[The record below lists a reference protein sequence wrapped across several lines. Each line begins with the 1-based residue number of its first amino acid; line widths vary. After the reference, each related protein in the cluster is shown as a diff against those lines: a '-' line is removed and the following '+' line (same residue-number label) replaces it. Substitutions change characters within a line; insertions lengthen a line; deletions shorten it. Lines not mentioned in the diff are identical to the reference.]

1 LKLIPLLQVPETMAN
16 ELCVANIQGLE
27 QTRALVASLEAGL
40 QFSSC
45 IAGTMDVLKQLL
57 ASSPDDVKHTIAL
70 LIIAQQ
76 FEIDGAEAS
85 LRKMLPLVSTVHQKR
100 ILALPVGV
108 HTPGSCSRTTY
119 IWLSVCLSSLQ
130 GW

>member
-1 LKLIPLLQVPETMAN
+1 MAN
-16 ELCVANIQGLE
+16 EPCVANIQGLE

-40 QFSSC
+40 QFLRC

-85 LRKMLPLVSTVHQKR
+85 LHKMLPLVSAIHQKR
-100 ILALPVGV
+100 ILALPVWV
-108 HTPGSCSRTTY
+108 HTPASCSRTTY
-119 IWLSVCLSSLQ
+119 IKCLPVKFIVKPTRVVNP
-130 GW
+130 